1 MTDLEPLLQNV
12 SALTPLTIALI
23 ALAWLVIGIA
33 PSSLPLLSVAA
44 GLAASRG
51 ATDTAHR
58 RVEDRTQCDA

>member
-1 MTDLEPLLQNV
+1 
-12 SALTPLTIALI
+12 LTIALI

-33 PSSLPLLSVAA
+33 PSSLPLLSVVA